1 MGRLL
6 FGSLTT
12 LSPTWLIIPR
22 MFKSISDV
30 TTGLL
35 GQQYIASDEIS
46 TVIYLAERMGKPILA
61 EGPAGVGKTELAK
74 AWAAS
79 SGRELIRLQCYEG
92 LDEAKALYEW
102 EYSKQMLYTQ
112 LLRDKLNQ
120 VMGEAPTLA
129 AAADRLGQEE
139 NVFFSKRF
147 LLPRPLLKAL
157 MNDKPVVLL
166 IDEIDRADAEF
177 EAFLLEILS
186 DFQISVPELGTIK
199 AIHQPMVLLTSNNT
213 RELSEALKRRALY
226 LYVDYPT
233 FESELKIVKMRAP
246 DLSPD
251 IAKQCVEIVQRLRE
265 LDLKKNPSV
274 AETVDWAKALIAIN
288 AKHLDEK
295 TLNDTLTVIL
305 KHESDIQ
312 RARRALSSGRTAKD
326 VGLR

>member
-1 MGRLL
+1 
-6 FGSLTT
+6 
-12 LSPTWLIIPR
+12 
-22 MFKSISDV
+22 MFKSVSDV

-46 TVIYLAERMGKPILA
+46 TVVYLAERMGKPVLA

-157 MNDKPVVLL
+157 MNEKPVVLL

-199 AIHQPMVLLTSNNT
+199 AVHQPMVVLTSNNT

-246 DLSPD
+246 DLAPD